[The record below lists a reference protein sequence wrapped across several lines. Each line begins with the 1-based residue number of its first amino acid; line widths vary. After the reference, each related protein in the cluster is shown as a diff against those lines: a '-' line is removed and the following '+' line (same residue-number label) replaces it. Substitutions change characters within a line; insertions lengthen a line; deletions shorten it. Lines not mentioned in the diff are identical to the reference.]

1 MDAIQGTVD
10 TDEEVG
16 IIKVPG
22 VAFREYRWRIEIIK
36 ERSNRRFDNGTLG

>member
-1 MDAIQGTVD
+1 MDAIQGTMD

-16 IIKVPG
+16 IMTVPG
-22 VAFREYRWRIEIIK
+22 VVFCEYRGRIEIIK